1 MNILLLSAMEVELH
15 AIPEALESSGFI
27 LNSLPSE
34 VKFWSRGNT
43 NVFVEKSGIGKINA
57 SLKMKSLLDTLSL
70 DYIIH
75 SGLAGSNQNIPVG
88 SIVIANKLYQHDMD
102 LTAFGNKP
110 GECEDTIYCIDIP
123 ITSYTDKIAN
133 LIKDDFNV
141 VYGPIASGDQFIS
154 DKAKADYITK
164 WFNPMAVDMESYAI
178 GYVCALEKVLDKL
191 LILRYISDS
200 ASDGSEDEYLESK
213 TYQPELIAKALIK
226 CIDEVLCFA

>member
-1 MNILLLSAMEVELH
+1 MNILLLSAMEVEINE
-15 AIPEALESSGFI
+15 IPKVLEDDGFI
-27 LNSLPSE
+27 YNDSLLG
-34 VKFWSRGNT
+34 VKFWTRGNV

-57 SLKMKSLLDTLSL
+57 ALKTKNLLDSFSF

-110 GECEDTIYCIDIP
+110 GYCEDSIYCIDIP
-123 ITSYTDKIAN
+123 ITVYTDKIAN

-154 DKAKADYITK
+154 DKEKSDYITK
-164 WFNPMAVDMESYAI
+164 WFNPMAVDMESYAV
-178 GYVCALEKVLDKL
+178 GYVCAMENVLNKL

-200 ASDGSEDEYLESK
+200 ASDGSENEYLESK
-213 TYQPELIAKALIK
+213 SYQPEMMAKVLIK
-226 CIDEVLCFA
+226 CIDEVLCIA